1 MDAES
6 GFSRRGFL
14 QTGTVAALGAAGLT
28 SIGAGEAAADTGFAP
43 AGMAANQPMIEVP
56 FEEHQIVRVAVIG
69 TGNRG
74 SYMLGEFLRVPET
87 GAGSVRVTAVCDV
100 REAQALQAAAAV
112 EAAGQPTPAIYTS
125 GDYDYEN
132 LVARDDIDFVY
143 IATPWEWHFPMALAA
158 LENGKHVGVDTP
170 LAYELDHLWKLVD
183 ASERTR
189 RHCLMMENFS
199 YGRNQLRV
207 LRMAHEG
214 LFGELLSASGG
225 YVHDLRRELVVHGDQ
240 YEWAWRRKHL
250 THRLGDLYSQHG
262 FAPASMHM
270 DINRGDRYTQLVS
283 ATTPAL
289 SLAAYRAEHMPP
301 GHPMYDEEY
310 VTGDRT
316 ISLLET
322 AKGRVVRAAST
333 FWTPH
338 PFSHLTTLTGT
349 KGVFEDYPPRIYLEP
364 DRSDHTWG
372 NFEDY
377 AGFDHWLW
385 QDMPGGG
392 GGHGGAD
399 FMLVWRLIQCM
410 RLGLVPDIDVYDSA
424 TWSVAIALSS
434 ESLKR
439 GSDGRGQP
447 VAVPDFTRGHWQESR
462 PGLDTQR
469 PS

>member
-1 MDAES
+1 MGAES

-14 QTGTVAALGAAGLT
+14 TTGAGTALGVAGIA
-28 SIGAGEAAADTGFAP
+28 SIAAGEAHADTGVPP
-43 AGMAANQPMIEVP
+43 ATMQANRPMIDVP
-56 FEEHQIVRVAVIG
+56 FEEHHIVRVAVIG
-69 TGNRG
+69 TGARG
-74 SYMLGEFLRVPET
+74 LGMLQQFLAVPEF
-87 GAGSVRVTAVCDV
+87 GAGSVRVTAVCDI
-100 REAQALQAAAAV
+100 REAWARQAAGAV
-112 EAAGQPTPAIYTS
+112 EAAGQPTPAIYTA

-132 LVARDDIDFVY
+132 LLARDDVDFVY
-143 IATPWEWHFPMALAA
+143 VATPWEWHLPMAVKAMEL
-158 LENGKHVGVDTP
+158 GKHVGVETP
-170 LAYELDHLWKLVD
+170 LATELSHLWKLVD
-183 ASERTR
+183 TSERTR

-225 YVHDLRRELVVHGDQ
+225 YVHDLRRELFLDDYRWV
-240 YEWAWRRKHL
+240 WRRKHL
-250 THRLGDLYSQHG
+250 TYRIGDLYSRHG
-262 FAPASMHM
+262 FAPASSHL
-270 DINRGDRYTQLVS
+270 DINRGDRYTQLVA
-283 ATTPAL
+283 ATTPAE
-289 SLAAYRAEHMPP
+289 SMAAYRAEHMPP
-301 GHPMYDEEY
+301 DHPTFDEEY

-349 KGVFEDYPPRIYLEP
+349 KGVFEDYPARIYLEP
-364 DRSDHTWG
+364 DRTDHSWG

-377 AGFDHWLW
+377 AAHDHWMW

-399 FMLVWRLIQCM
+399 FMLIWRLVQSM

-439 GSDGRGQP
+439 GRDGRGQP
-447 VAVPDFTRGHWQESR
+447 VAVPDFTRGNWRQSR
-462 PGLDTQR
+462 PGLDTER